1 MAGLCVDAFDD
12 EKRAVPEA
20 PEDEVPA
27 RAVPETAQKEDGDE
41 IAVPPRRADAV
52 STERDIEVVTE
63 PGRQRD
69 VPPSPEVGDGRRD
82 VGPPEVLGEP
92 KPEHPAEADR
102 HVRVAG
108 EIEIDLQR
116 VADEAEP
123 RVRGRQFAERHAED
137 L

>member
-12 EKRAVPEA
+12 EKGAVPQA
-20 PEDEVPA
+20 PDDEVPA

-69 VPPSPEVGDGRRD
+69 VPPSPEVGDGHQPPREL
-82 VGPPEVLGEP
+82 VGEVAIP
-92 KPEHPAEADR
+92 DDR
-102 HVRVAG
+102 AG
-108 EIEIDLQR
+108 
-116 VADEAEP
+116 DELRKE
-123 RVRGRQFAERHAED
+123 Q
-137 L
+137 